1 MFLRVPWQRDAEGLP
16 THLTPPDIESVC
28 RALGIDYDAQLLDHL
43 DLMQST
49 ALQILRPKKER
60 R

>member
-16 THLTPPDIESVC
+16 IHLAPTDIESVC

-43 DLMQST
+43 DLMQSA
-49 ALQILRPKKER
+49 ALPILRKLKESR
-60 R
+60 